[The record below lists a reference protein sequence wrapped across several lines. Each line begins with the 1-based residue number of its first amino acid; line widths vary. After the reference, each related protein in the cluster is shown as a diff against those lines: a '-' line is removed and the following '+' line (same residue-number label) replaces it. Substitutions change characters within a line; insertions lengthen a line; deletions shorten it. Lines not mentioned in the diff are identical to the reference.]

1 MILTMGIIK
10 ELLRGLA
17 TTSKELQ
24 REWQI
29 EIQIVSR
36 RDGDRSARS
45 AGHTANKNRRKVL
58 VWASG

>member
-29 EIQIVSR
+29 EIQIVKPQR
-36 RDGDRSARS
+36 R
-45 AGHTANKNRRKVL
+45 
-58 VWASG
+58 